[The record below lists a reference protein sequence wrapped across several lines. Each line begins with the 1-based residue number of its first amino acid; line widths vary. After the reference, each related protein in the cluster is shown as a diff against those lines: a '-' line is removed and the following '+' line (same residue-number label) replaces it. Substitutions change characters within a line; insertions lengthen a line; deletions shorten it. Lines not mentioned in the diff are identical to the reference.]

1 MTTLRIAHAEPWPGR
16 LANGGF
22 HTRGHLVV
30 LADDAGHQAVPIWIQ
45 NAGDLADLLERP
57 AGQIVTDAVPQ
68 ELTTRLLGAARARV
82 TGVDIDVTEAGA
94 AELTP
99 EVTVA
104 RIGLAGPA
112 GTRQVTADLGLGL
125 ALAAAAG
132 APVRLADA
140 VLDRLAVPVPGD
152 DLLIPFLDRVPPAPA
167 WPGRKRWPLATLRG
181 PRPRYEPRNLDFADG
196 LDRWNLDSWPGPD
209 PDRPDPDRPDP
220 DRPDPDRP
228 DPDGQGPAVGGRD
241 YAAAAEGP
249 SAVLSSAVPR
259 PAGSAAL
266 VQAIYADDYRGA
278 IVTFSGEIHV
288 DALTGQAGLRLEIL
302 RNWWENAGTREDHGL
317 TIASRHR
324 DWTTYEITVQIP
336 ADADLIRFGTALTGP
351 GRIALRNPDLRRAE
365 PEAEP
370 NAGTP

>member
-1 MTTLRIAHAEPWPGR
+1 MPG
-16 LANGGF
+16 
-22 HTRGHLVV
+22 
-30 LADDAGHQAVPIWIQ
+30 
-45 NAGDLADLLERP
+45 AGDLADLLDRP
-57 AGQIVTDAVPQ
+57 AGQIVTDGVPQ
-68 ELTTRLLGAARARV
+68 EFTTRLLGAARARV
-82 TGVDIDVTEAGA
+82 TGVDIDVTEAGVA
-94 AELTP
+94 KLSP

-104 RIGLAGPA
+104 RIGLAGLA

-152 DLLIPFLDRVPPAPA
+152 DLLTPFLDRVPPAPA
-167 WPGRKRWPLATLRG
+167 RPGRKRWPLATLRG

-209 PDRPDPDRPDP
+209 PDGPDADRSDPDRSDLDRPDP
-220 DRPDPDRP
+220 YGP
-228 DPDGQGPAVGGRD
+228 GPADGERD

-278 IVTFSGEIHV
+278 IVTFSGEIRV

-302 RNWWENAGTREDHGL
+302 RNWWESLGTREDHGL

-324 DWTTYEITVQIP
+324 DWTRYEIRVQIP

-365 PEAEP
+365 REAEP
-370 NAGTP
+370 GAEPGAAPDAGTP